1 MVHTY
6 IHLATVHLGI
16 FDSWKGKRLESA
28 LAVANM
34 LGDVNLSNM
43 GYMHPVVAVSCPP
56 AKSRSPMLNLLQKLL
71 TVAARVLLEELKSS
85 TADFALEGEVRRA
98 LESLDSILS
107 IYATNCPYI
116 GVLSQSLKLSE
127 RPTRS
132 IPT

>member
-1 MVHTY
+1 
-6 IHLATVHLGI
+6 
-16 FDSWKGKRLESA
+16 
-28 LAVANM
+28 M
-34 LGDVNLSNM
+34 LGDVDLSNM
-43 GYMHPVVAVSCPP
+43 GYMHPVVAVSCRP
-56 AKSRSPMLNLLQKLL
+56 AKNRSPMLNLPLQKLL

-116 GVLSQSLKLSE
+116 GVLSQSLKFSE
-127 RPTRS
+127 RPARS